1 MKFTKKTLKN
11 GLRLITV
18 PMKDNPAVMV
28 LVLVNT
34 GTEFEIKKING
45 ISHFLEHMCFKG
57 TINRPSAKIISM
69 ELDGLGAENNAFT
82 DREMTG
88 YYAKGDARHFSR
100 LLDIIA
106 DIYLNSTFPEA
117 ELEREKGVIKGE
129 IDMYNDLPQ
138 NIAYRKMLALL
149 YGDTAGGWST
159 LGEKETIAEFN
170 RETFLNYRQA
180 HYFANKTVVVVTGGI
195 DEKKVLKEVKE
206 KFSRL
211 ARGKISKKGKFEKK
225 QKKPA
230 MLFVSKKTDQT
241 HIAIAV
247 RSASMTDPK
256 DPITSVLAAALGQGM
271 SSRLFLK
278 LREEM
283 GAGYYVKA
291 FNNTLSDRGF
301 LIVQAGVHNNMTAP
315 VIRAILEEMR
325 RFKEEFISPEELK
338 KTKEFLIGHFKL
350 DLETSDQV
358 AEFFGGQEI
367 LNKPIDRPQDI
378 VAKVNKVTALDIKKM
393 ANKIF
398 TNQNLNLTM
407 VGPNKPKID
416 QILKF

>member
-1 MKFTKKTLKN
+1 M
-11 GLRLITV
+11 
-18 PMKDNPAVMV
+18 
-28 LVLVNT
+28 
-34 GTEFEIKKING
+34 
-45 ISHFLEHMCFKG
+45 
-57 TINRPSAKIISM
+57 
-69 ELDGLGAENNAFT
+69 
-82 DREMTG
+82 
-88 YYAKGDARHFSR
+88 
-100 LLDIIA
+100 
-106 DIYLNSTFPEA
+106 
-117 ELEREKGVIKGE
+117 
-129 IDMYNDLPQ
+129 
-138 NIAYRKMLALL
+138 
-149 YGDTAGGWST
+149 
-159 LGEKETIAEFN
+159 
-170 RETFLNYRQA
+170 
-180 HYFANKTVVVVTGGI
+180 
-195 DEKKVLKEVKE
+195 
-206 KFSRL
+206 
-211 ARGKISKKGKFEKK
+211 
-225 QKKPA
+225 
-230 MLFVSKKTDQT
+230 
-241 HIAIAV
+241 
-247 RSASMTDPK
+247 
-256 DPITSVLAAALGQGM
+256 
-271 SSRLFLK
+271 FLK